1 MKLVHLSDLHLGKIV
16 NGFSMVEDQKYI
28 LTKILKIID
37 EEKPDAVL
45 IAGDVYDKSIPSSE
59 AVMMFDGFLNKLVE
73 RNLQTFVVSG
83 NHDSVERNAFAAK
96 LIDKSGV
103 HISPVYDG
111 NVKPYTLIDE
121 NGPVNIYMLPFIKP
135 VMVRALFPE
144 QKDEIKTYTDA
155 MKVVIQHLDLNKDER
170 NVLVAHQFVT
180 GAERSD
186 SEEKSLGGMDNVDG
200 YVFED
205 FDYVALGHI
214 HRPQPIG
221 DKMRYA
227 GSPLKYSA
235 SEIHFDKSV
244 TIVELG
250 AKGDMQ
256 IRTAPLVPRRD
267 MVEIKGTFDELV
279 LKENYEGLER
289 DNYYFVT
296 LTDENDVMDAMIKL
310 RQIYPNIMELK
321 YDNARTRANAE
332 VLENVKVE
340 DLSPSEIF
348 AELYEK
354 QNGRPMDEEAKKYL
368 DEAIAKIWEEE

>member
-354 QNGRPMDEEAKKYL
+354 QNGRAMDEEAKKYL